1 MSMNKEDIKKLS
13 KKVSIK
19 LDSKPEKAIMAAS
32 VSTALAIL
40 TIPSKKKKGK
50 PNFFQRIGRYYSS
63 IDKLLVMT
71 VAKDIEAEEKRKAK
85 MKEFSEKKLRDLEI
99 EDSIPIDHS
108 ECAEKSESGG
118 KD

>member
-1 MSMNKEDIKKLS
+1 MNKDDIKKLS

-99 EDSIPIDHS
+99 EDSIPIDLS

-118 KD
+118 ND

>member
-71 VAKDIEAEEKRKAK
+71 VAKDVEAEEKRKAK

-99 EDSIPIDHS
+99 EDSIPIDLS

-118 KD
+118 ND